1 MIEKKSNCDKIL
13 LSNLHK
19 FVTPKLNYCDCIIK
33 EITMR
38 NTEVY
43 ICSMPQ
49 RLDTFLA
56 QEIGQTRSQVAQLIK
71 QECVYVDEK
80 KVSRPGVKL
89 KNGQKVKVEFPQP
102 KIHEAQ
108 KVEFDVEILYEDEDV
123 LVINKP
129 SGVTV
134 HPAPSVKEPTLV
146 DWLKHKGIRLSTI
159 SGEER
164 HGIVHRLDKGT
175 SGTMVI
181 AKNNDSHEFLS
192 AQLQDKSMGRYYLA
206 VVTPPLK
213 DDVTIIESNIG
224 RSSHNRL
231 KMACGLEHGKYA
243 KTMFKHLALSG
254 DEKAELIA
262 CKLFTGRTHQIRV
275 HLESINRH
283 ILGDHIYAQS
293 PKIEKSERILLHA
306 YLIYFI
312 HPSTKEKVYFHA
324 EFDELMKDT
333 IYKKFDLEILNEVIK
348 PEYIMHS
355 FTTGS

>member
-1 MIEKKSNCDKIL
+1 
-13 LSNLHK
+13 
-19 FVTPKLNYCDCIIK
+19 
-33 EITMR
+33 MR
-38 NTEVY
+38 NTQEY
-43 ICSMPQ
+43 ACDTAQ

-56 QEIGQTRSQVAQLIK
+56 EKIGQTRSQVAQLIK
-71 QECVYVDEK
+71 QEAVFINDK
-80 KVSRPGVKL
+80 KVSRPGIKL
-89 KNGQKVKVEFPQP
+89 KSGQNIRVEFP
-102 KIHEAQ
+102 EVTESAAQ
-108 KVEFDVEILYEDEDV
+108 EVDFDVEILYEDEDV

-175 SGTMVI
+175 SGAMVV
-181 AKNNDSHEFLS
+181 AKSNEAHEFLS
-192 AQLQDKSMGRYYLA
+192 KQLQDKSMGRYYLA

-224 RSSHNRL
+224 RSPHNRL
-231 KMACGLEHGKYA
+231 KMAFGLEHGKYA
-243 KTMFKHLALSG
+243 KTMFKHLALSE
-254 DEKAELIA
+254 DEKTELIA

-283 ILGDHIYAQS
+283 ILGDHIYGLS
-293 PKIEKSERILLHA
+293 PKVEKAERILLHA

-312 HPSTKEKVYFHA
+312 HPRTKEKLFFEA
-324 EFDELMKDT
+324 KFDSVMQET
-333 IYKKFDLEILNEVIK
+333 IEKKFERKILDEVIDTD
-348 PEYIMHS
+348 YIMRS
-355 FTTGS
+355 FTATT